1 MDTATKVTRILSTR
15 LGTRP
20 GHPLYGSRMYL
31 LRDKRADGEA
41 SVWFAKYAHEDITR
55 SDPSL
60 MVKEA
65 KFIEINGDQIN
76 GRITLH
82 DETQIPVEVQL

>member
-1 MDTATKVTRILSTR
+1 MDKTTKVTRILSTR
-15 LGTRP
+15 LGSRP

-41 SVWFAKYAHEDITR
+41 AVWFAKYAHEDIER

-60 MVKEA
+60 VVKEA
-65 KFIEINGDQIN
+65 KFIDISGDKVK
-76 GRITLH
+76 GRITLY
-82 DETQIPVEVQL
+82 DNTEIPVEVQL